1 MPLKIFKPTSAGR
14 RQMTGIDYSVLT
26 KKKPEKSLVVTV
38 KRSAGRNN
46 QGRITTR
53 HQSGG
58 VKRSYRLVDFK
69 QTKRNIPAKV
79 LAVEY
84 DPYRSA
90 FIALICYKDGE
101 KSYILAP
108 QNLKAGGEVIA
119 SDSAPI
125 SVGNRLPLRGIPL
138 GAYIYNIELQEGR
151 GGQIARSAGCSV
163 QLLAKEEGYANLL
176 MPSSEIR
183 KVSEKCWASI
193 GVLSN
198 PEHNLV
204 TIGKAGRNRYLGI
217 RPTVR
222 GTAMNPRDHAHGGG
236 EGRTTIGRPHPMT
249 PWGKIA
255 RGVKTRKRKN
265 LSNKYIVRRRVKK

>member
-1 MPLKIFKPTSAGR
+1 MLKVYKPTSAGR

-26 KKKPEKSLVVTV
+26 KKKPEKSLVAAI
-38 KRSAGRNN
+38 KKNAGRNN

-58 VKRSYRLVDFK
+58 VKRLYRLVDFK
-69 QTKRNIPAKV
+69 QAKINVPAEV
-79 LAVEY
+79 LSVEY

-108 QNLKAGGEVIA
+108 QNLKVGDEVLA

-125 SVGNRLPLRGIPL
+125 SPANRLPLRFIPL
-138 GAYIYNIELQEGR
+138 GTFIYNIELQENR

-183 KVSEKCWASI
+183 KVPEKCRASI
-193 GVLSN
+193 GILSN

-217 RPTVR
+217 RPIVR

-255 RGVKTRKRKN
+255 RGVKTRKRKR
-265 LSNKYIVRRRVKK
+265 LSNKYIIRRRIKK